1 MVAHGRLGQKNGL
14 GFYRYEISATGKPVK
29 YPDPVAVVLLQ
40 EVQTAGPRS
49 FSDAEIVERMMLP
62 LIIESALCLEE
73 GVVASAAE
81 LDMALL
87 LGVGLPSYLGERSS
101 TPTGSGWNGWSS
113 CRSATPPSGRNIKL
127 RRRCAPWRVNDGS
140 ITEAIML
147 ARTIFTADHDEFRKN
162 VRRFLEE
169 ECVPHHAR
177 WEEQQHVDRDI
188 WRRAGELGFLCLTVP
203 EEYGGMGGDRL
214 FSTVLMEEQS
224 YAGVT
229 GPGFAVHSDIVAN
242 YILNFGTEEQ
252 KRAWLPKM
260 ASGEAIGA
268 IAMTEPGTGSDLQ
281 AVKARAERDG
291 DDYIING
298 NKIFIT
304 NGYLADIVVV
314 VAKTGNTG
322 SGSKD
327 ISLILVENGRA
338 GFTKASPLKKV
349 GMKAQDTC
357 ELFFENVRVPRSNLL
372 GGVEGQGISA
382 ADEGAGL
389 GTTHHRHPVDLGGA
403 GRAQLDRRLHPLAQG
418 VRQVGRGVSEH
429 ALQARRPESE
439 DWRDSGV
446 RRSLSRA
453 GGAEVS

>member
-1 MVAHGRLGQKNGL
+1 
-14 GFYRYEISATGKPVK
+14 
-29 YPDPVAVVLLQ
+29 
-40 EVQTAGPRS
+40 
-49 FSDAEIVERMMLP
+49 
-62 LIIESALCLEE
+62 
-73 GVVASAAE
+73 
-81 LDMALL
+81 
-87 LGVGLPSYLGERSS
+87 
-101 TPTGSGWNGWSS
+101 
-113 CRSATPPSGRNIKL
+113 
-127 RRRCAPWRVNDGS
+127 
-140 ITEAIML
+140 ML

-169 ECVPHHAR
+169 ECVPHHSR

-214 FSTVLMEEQS
+214 YSTVLMEEQS

-229 GPGFAVHSDIVAN
+229 GPGFSVHSDIVAN

-252 KRAWLPKM
+252 KRTWLPKM

-314 VAKTGNTG
+314 VVKTGNTG

-327 ISLILVENGRA
+327 ISLLLVENGRA

-372 GGVEGQGISA
+372 GGVEGQGFAQLMKELGWERLIIAILSISA
-382 ADEGAGL
+382 AQAALNWTVDYTRSRKVFGKSVAEYQNTRFKLADLKAKIGVTQVFVDRCLELVLQNQLTPEAAAAAKLTASELVCHVVDECVQLHGGYGYMLEYPIARAFIDNRASRIYG
-389 GTTHHRHPVDLGGA
+389 GTNEIMKELI
-403 GRAQLDRRLHPLAQG
+403 
-418 VRQVGRGVSEH
+418 
-429 ALQARRPESE
+429 ART
-439 DWRDSGV
+439 
-446 RRSLSRA
+446 L
-453 GGAEVS
+453 